1 MNKEFFPDGTVI
13 SNWFYDA
20 SIPDIDDFENKYVI
34 TDYGVKDDG
43 SIQTEKLQALIDKV
57 SAGGGVIV
65 VPKGVFLTG
74 ALFFKQGVDLYI
86 EDGGVLLGSDD
97 ISDYPVCDTRIEGQS
112 CKYFSALINVDGV
125 DGFKMWGRGTI
136 DGNGLR
142 SWKAFWLRRQWNP
155 DCTNKDE
162 QRPRLVYISNC
173 TNVLVAQLNLKN
185 SHFWTNHIY
194 KSAYV
199 KYIGCNIFSPRS
211 PVPSP
216 SADGIDIDVCHDV
229 LIKDCNIE
237 VNDDGI
243 VLKGGKGADADKRPE
258 NGSNERVIIEDCTY
272 DFCHSCLTCG
282 SESIHNCNVI
292 FRRSKVMDAM
302 NLVWFKLRP
311 DTPQKYEYILVED
324 INGKAENFVTALP
337 WTQFFELGDGECVPL
352 SYVDNITV
360 RNCDFECDTY
370 LNIRPD
376 ESQYILSNFK
386 FEHLNVK
393 SKKYMLCD
401 ECADIVT
408 KCSV

>member
-1 MNKEFFPDGTVI
+1 MISKEIFPDGTVI

-20 SIPDIDDFENKYVI
+20 SIPDIENFENKYVI

-74 ALFFKQGVDLYI
+74 ALFFKQGVNLYI

-112 CKYFSALINVDGV
+112 CKYFSGLINVDGV

-155 DCTNKDE
+155 DCT
-162 QRPRLVYISNC
+162 
-173 TNVLVAQLNLKN
+173 
-185 SHFWTNHIY
+185 
-194 KSAYV
+194 
-199 KYIGCNIFSPRS
+199 
-211 PVPSP
+211 
-216 SADGIDIDVCHDV
+216 
-229 LIKDCNIE
+229 
-237 VNDDGI
+237 
-243 VLKGGKGADADKRPE
+243 
-258 NGSNERVIIEDCTY
+258 Y

-282 SESIHNCNVI
+282 SESIHNRNII

-352 SYVDNITV
+352 SYVDNITI